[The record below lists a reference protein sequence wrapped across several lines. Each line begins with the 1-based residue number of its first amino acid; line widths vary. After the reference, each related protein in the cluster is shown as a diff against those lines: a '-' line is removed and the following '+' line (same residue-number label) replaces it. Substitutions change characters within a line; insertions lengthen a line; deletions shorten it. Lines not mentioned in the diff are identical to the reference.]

1 MLYPQ
6 GRGHSPINRAV
17 PPVDAQL
24 GQLCLPKPRRLI
36 KSTCAIIA
44 MPYVKRR
51 SYRRAALRKATR
63 PANRYSRTVYRRR
76 STVRKRIYKKKR
88 YARKVL
94 NVSTRKK
101 QDNMQPVVINV
112 TGPIGTPT
120 PGPFSM
126 DATNGLQICL
136 WNATWRPK
144 LTQLG
149 GAQPTVDDDATR
161 SSTRTYMKGLSE
173 RIEIQTSGSAA
184 WEWRRITFTFF
195 SNHFY
200 LFNDNP
206 LENGTAVRYNIETN
220 SGVNRAL
227 TFFNGANPLDAQLVT
242 QLFAYVFKG
251 AQDTDW
257 RNPLTAKTHSDRVR
271 IKSDRTRVIR
281 SGNDAGVI
289 KKYKLYHP
297 MEQALIYDED
307 ESGGVVGDG
316 VLSAAVNQSMGDYY
330 VLDIFKPTLAAE
342 STEETLSFAPEATL
356 YWHER

>member
-1 MLYPQ
+1 MLGIQ
-6 GRGHSPINRAV
+6 
-17 PPVDAQL
+17 
-24 GQLCLPKPRRLI
+24 KPNSNMAFR
-36 KSTCAIIA
+36 
-44 MPYVKRR
+44 KRR
-51 SYRRAALRKATR
+51 SYRRPTYRARALPRATSSRR
-63 PANRYSRTVYRRR
+63 PVRR
-76 STVRKRIYKKKR
+76 SAVRKRVFKKKR
-88 YARKVL
+88 YARRVL

-101 QDNMQPVVINV
+101 QDNMQPMVINV
-112 TGPIGTPT
+112 SGTPGTPT
-120 PGPFSM
+120 PGAFTM
-126 DATNGLQICL
+126 NAADGLQICL

-144 LTQLG
+144 LTQTG
-149 GAQPTVDDDATR
+149 GAQPTVEDDATR
-161 SSTRTYMKGLSE
+161 TATRTWMRGLSE

-206 LENGTAVRYNIETN
+206 INNGTAVRYNIETN
-220 SGVNRAL
+220 TGVNRAL
-227 TFFNGANPLDAQLVT
+227 TFFDGGNPNDEALVT

-271 IKSDRTRVIR
+271 IKSDRTTIIS

-289 KKYKLYHP
+289 RKYRRYHP
-297 MEQALIYDED
+297 MNRTLIYDED

-316 VLSAAVNQSMGDYY
+316 VISAAVNASMGDYY
-330 VLDIFKPTLAAE
+330 VLDIFKPTLAAQSSEE
-342 STEETLSFAPEATL
+342 SMSFNPEATL

>member
-1 MLYPQ
+1 
-6 GRGHSPINRAV
+6 
-17 PPVDAQL
+17 
-24 GQLCLPKPRRLI
+24 
-36 KSTCAIIA
+36 
-44 MPYVKRR
+44 
-51 SYRRAALRKATR
+51 
-63 PANRYSRTVYRRR
+63 
-76 STVRKRIYKKKR
+76 
-88 YARKVL
+88 
-94 NVSTRKK
+94 
-101 QDNMQPVVINV
+101 MQPMVINV
-112 TGPIGTPT
+112 TGTIGTPT
-120 PGPFSM
+120 PGPFTMNAS
-126 DATNGLQICL
+126 DGIQVCL

-161 SSTRTYMKGLSE
+161 SSTRTYMKLLSE

-184 WEWRRITFTFF
+184 WEWRRICFTFY

-220 SGVNRAL
+220 TGVNRAL
-227 TFFNGANPLDAQLVT
+227 TFFNGANALDQQLVT

-271 IKSDRTRVIR
+271 IKYDRTHIVR

-289 KKYKLYHP
+289 RKFRKKHWMLGN
-297 MEQALIYDED
+297 LVYDED
-307 ESGGVVGDG
+307 EVGGVIGDG
-316 VLSAAVNQSMGDYY
+316 VISAATNSSMGDYY
-330 VLDIFKPTLAAE
+330 VLDIFKPTLAAQE
-342 STEETLSFAPEATL
+342 TEETLSFEPEATL